1 MALKYQAQQ
10 QSVENMLNFCTKI
23 HMYMVHIL
31 LTNHEEYLNFYLE
44 IYKVYIYFLSWI
56 TQDCLYPLKLSRVKV
71 RGPLF

>member
-1 MALKYQAQQ
+1 VAQEYQAQQ

-44 IYKVYIYFLSWI
+44 NYKVYIFFELDY
-56 TQDCLYPLKLSRVKV
+56 SRLFIPFETVK
-71 RGPLF
+71 G